1 MTSMNI
7 AMTTLLN
14 GICLGAIL
22 AAAMMLLLKLFP
34 RLNPTTRFT
43 VLWMTLLAV
52 VALLATPLTPRPSS
66 REPRIESVVAVSP
79 SPAGIP
85 APAPAPV
92 DRPGRKTHASHVDS
106 VAAQSPAST
115 SQQGLETPLSQN
127 SSLTLLPAASP
138 SERSLIR

>member
-66 REPRIESVVAVSP
+66 RSLESS
-79 SPAGIP
+79 
-85 APAPAPV
+85 
-92 DRPGRKTHASHVDS
+92 R
-106 VAAQSPAST
+106 
-115 SQQGLETPLSQN
+115 
-127 SSLTLLPAASP
+127 SSLFPQVRRESP
-138 SERSLIR
+138 HLRRHQSTDRDARLMHPTSTRLRRRALRQHPSKVWKHHFLKTPP